1 MLPPLPGF
9 VRSMMARAK
18 SSQPRLNF
26 LATSSRASEPFAKQQ
41 SAMNPPA
48 GLPNTLP

>member
-1 MLPPLPGF
+1 MSPPLPGR
-9 VRSMMARAK
+9 VCSRMARAK
-18 SSQPRLNF
+18 SSQPRLQR
-26 LATSSRASEPFAKQQ
+26 LAISSRASEPLEKQQ